1 MHAALAAIMLLL
13 PSLLL
18 CSSPLLVLSQTKKNV
33 LFIGSDDLRPNLG
46 MYSDVATGV
55 LGGPAMHTPH
65 LDKVHTQTT
74 LHTFMSQPR
83 WPSLPS

>member
-1 MHAALAAIMLLL
+1 MLLL

-18 CSSPLLVLSQTKKNV
+18 CSAPLLAVCQTRKNV

-46 MYSDVATGV
+46 MYSEVATGV

-65 LDKVHTQTT
+65 LDKVNTRTT
-74 LHTFMSQPR
+74 FPTSM
-83 WPSLPS
+83 